1 MPTEWLSGDYTSPWE
16 GHYLAAIR
24 AQIAEFGEWVEHR
37 PAGGTP
43 EWVFMH
49 FVAPQDNAHLGGAEL
64 EVAETNP
71 LLRGIDADFAT
82 KVTKFV
88 QYAEGHARNGTGSRM
103 VVRGTVYQVRNP
115 MRDSHGE
122 IRLDIVDAQE
132 PRDETFEA
140 RRSLFVGKGA

>member
-1 MPTEWLSGDYTSPWE
+1 MPTEWLAGDYKSPWE
-16 GHYLAAIR
+16 DHYLAALR

-37 PAGGTP
+37 PSRGAP

-49 FVAPQDNAHLGGAEL
+49 FVAPQDNAHLGGVEL

-71 LLRGIDADFAT
+71 LLRGIDSDFAT
-82 KVTKFV
+82 KVTKFT
-88 QYAEGHARNGTGSRM
+88 QYAEDHPRNGSGSKV

-140 RRSLFVGKGA
+140 RRPRVVRRCA